1 MNICKSSEL
10 YAQSIVVICGAEC
23 SVVCTYFII
32 THCLVGKG
40 VVVKFELLCRVLWG
54 EKDIAGIELANA
66 SVVRAGDGFH
76 SGVCRIGAA
85 NN

>member
-1 MNICKSSEL
+1 
-10 YAQSIVVICGAEC
+10 
-23 SVVCTYFII
+23 
-32 THCLVGKG
+32 LVGKG
-40 VVVKFELLCRVLWG
+40 VVVKFQLLCRVLWG